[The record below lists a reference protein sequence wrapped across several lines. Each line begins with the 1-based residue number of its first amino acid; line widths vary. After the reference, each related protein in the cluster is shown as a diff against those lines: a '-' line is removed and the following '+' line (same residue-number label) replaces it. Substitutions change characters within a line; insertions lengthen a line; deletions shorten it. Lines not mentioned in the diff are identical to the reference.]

1 MFIVH
6 QIVNA
11 LIDPVFM
18 MLGIL
23 IVGFFLVRRGR
34 LRMGLWFSGAAILL
48 LFAMSWSPFVDLLG
62 LWIESDYPIVQA
74 EECPVA
80 DAVVVLGG
88 GVGCAPED
96 ANYPYPL
103 LQDGADRVWYGAKL
117 LLAQKAKEPQS
128 QVKLYCTG
136 PDVTKSTPPVLM
148 DLGLSKDDVVAFD
161 DPLNTEEEARKYA
174 TVLGGKRVLLVTS
187 ALHMKRATRIFRKYS
202 PGLKVLPVATDHH
215 FFRVASRFSKWQ
227 YYVPNLGALS
237 LFSAIEHELIGLL
250 RYSLW

>member
-1 MFIVH
+1 MFFIH

-11 LIDPVFM
+11 LINPVFV
-18 MLGIL
+18 MLGLL
-23 IVGFFLVRRGR
+23 IVGFILAKRGR
-34 LRMGLWFSGAAILL
+34 LCLGLWFSGAGIVIL
-48 LFAMSWSPFVDLLG
+48 FVTSWPPFVDLLG
-62 LWIESDYPIVQA
+62 LWLESDYPIVRA

-117 LLAQKAKEPQS
+117 LLAQKGKEPHS
-128 QVKLYCTG
+128 AVKLYCTG
-136 PDVTKSTPPVLM
+136 PDVTKSTPPILM
-148 DLGLSKDDVVAFD
+148 DLGVSKDDVVALD

-174 TVLGGKRVLLVTS
+174 TVLDGKRVLLVTS
-187 ALHMKRATRIFRKYS
+187 ALHMKRATIIFRKYA
-202 PGLKVLPVATDHH
+202 PGLTVVPAATDHR
-215 FFRVASRFSKWQ
+215 FFSVPSRFAHWQ
-227 YYVPNLGALS
+227 YYVPNLGSLG
-237 LFSAIEHELIGLL
+237 LFSSIEHELIGLL